1 MGDQRTHG
9 GGVLAAILLGS
20 PFAGVL
26 LLTIVLLIQGL
37 LFADGGITALGANIL
52 DMGIISTFIG
62 FYTYK
67 VLKEKLNV
75 SVASFVG
82 AWLGLFISSLA
93 VAVELAIAGTFP
105 MLQGLFFMGL
115 YHAVIGLVAEGT
127 ITAVVVTTCLKVS
140 PELFPTLVK
149 EAMS

>member
-1 MGDQRTHG
+1 
-9 GGVLAAILLGS
+9 
-20 PFAGVL
+20 
-26 LLTIVLLIQGL
+26 LIQGL

-52 DMGIISTFIG
+52 DMGIISTFVG

-67 VLKEKLNV
+67 VLKGKLNIFA
-75 SVASFVG
+75 ASFAG

-105 MLQGLFFMGL
+105 LLQGLFFMGL

-127 ITAVVVTTCLKVS
+127 ITAVVVTTVLKSS
-140 PELFPTLVK
+140 PELFPALAK
-149 EAMS
+149 EAKA